1 MYNLQSSKKNDEKF
15 QNLIQDSLQFKF
27 WLNTSN
33 FDNILCKNHE
43 NSFQNL
49 IQDSLKK
56 NMLCSIKKLL
66 LFFKTKSKY
75 DSEILNTIDYYNK
88 LYSALCA
95 CAFKNKSFHH
105 RITND
110 QYPTKEIKLEVN
122 YRNLNT
128 FLRML
133 RDEYRMLIENLD
145 NWWSNVTKQKL
156 ALLLALTCVVHF
168 DLLGLF
174 LAHPYGRRI
183 VYTDNEQQ
191 QYQPRSELDHIW
203 IPRPG
208 TDPNTLYFIPQPVIL
223 PVNVDDGDDYW
234 TDSDDDYWTQSDDD
248 VGGAHN
254 NRGTL
259 SDDEVHQQEP
269 APDTVVVSVPTTITT
284 ETPFA
289 CTTSC
294 FVSVCHVNI

>member
-1 MYNLQSSKKNDEKF
+1 MQHIPRKRINAF
-15 QNLIQDSLQFKF
+15 
-27 WLNTSN
+27 
-33 FDNILCKNHE
+33 LCVP
-43 NSFQNL
+43 Q
-49 IQDSLKK
+49 
-56 NMLCSIKKLL
+56 
-66 LFFKTKSKY
+66 
-75 DSEILNTIDYYNK
+75 
-88 LYSALCA
+88 
-95 CAFKNKSFHH
+95 
-105 RITND
+105 
-110 QYPTKEIKLEVN
+110 
-122 YRNLNT
+122 
-128 FLRML
+128 
-133 RDEYRMLIENLD
+133 
-145 NWWSNVTKQKL
+145 

-284 ETPFA
+284 EVPDYD
-289 CTTSC
+289 SDNDNN
-294 FVSVCHVNI
+294 SVDDDDDDYYVASGQEWDDDVF